1 MGEVGLREPR
11 GRNDHPR
18 ILDYHRSVS
27 ISLTKMQPVPPY
39 CASFVYYC
47 YVKAGIKPTR
57 VTAPARAREWFKL
70 ESRTV
75 LTQQTLRGN
84 RRMLNLPRRGDVI
97 GYIFY
102 GNTISH
108 IEILDKLDIEEGYI
122 YAVGANTSGS
132 NAYNTV
138 NREGDG
144 VYYVRRRIKMFYK
157 IANIIGQ

>member
-1 MGEVGLREPR
+1 MGLREPK

-18 ILDYHRSVS
+18 ILDYHRTVS
-27 ISLTKMQPVPPY
+27 TYLVKMKPVPPY
-39 CASFVYYC
+39 CASFVNYC
-47 YVKAGIKPTR
+47 YVKAGVKPTQ
-57 VTAPARAREWFKL
+57 VAAPARARDWFKV

-84 RRMLNLPRRGDVI
+84 RRMIKMPQKGDVI

-108 IEILDKLDIEEGYI
+108 IEIFEKIDIEAGYI
-122 YAVGANTSGS
+122 YAIGANTSGS

-144 VYYVRRRIKMFYK
+144 VYYVRRKIKMFYK